1 MTRASTRRTF
11 LNQAS
16 LIAISSTV
24 PQFLHRSVFASE
36 ATNDKILVV
45 IQLDGGNDGINTLV
59 PYADE
64 GYAKHRIALRIAT
77 EKLIK
82 VNDTVGFHPALRPAA
97 DLLED
102 GRLAIVQG
110 VGYPNPNRSHGV
122 SNSIWQ
128 TARLDPSEHTFG
140 WLGRA
145 TDERARQTDQT
156 PHSVLLGDD
165 AMPIALRGR
174 RSVAIS
180 LANLN
185 DLKLSNAEI
194 HSSAKASQ
202 EASAFTSN
210 PRTESSPSDD
220 LLAFTRRSALDAF
233 TTSHLIDELR
243 STHAADSSKYPMT
256 TLASRL
262 QSIAALIKSG
272 FTTQVYY
279 AIQSGYDTHAGQ
291 LPTHARL
298 LAELAGG
305 LKAFHNDLK
314 SSGLEERV
322 ITLCFS
328 EFGRRVQEDSSLGTD
343 HGTSGPVILVGS
355 AIQPG
360 LFGKP
365 PSLTE
370 LDEGDL
376 KTQFDFRRI
385 YASLLKNWLNVAS
398 EKSLAGDF
406 EPMPLIARR

>member
-24 PQFLHRSVFASE
+24 PQFLHRSAFASE

-128 TARLDPSEHTFG
+128 TARLDPSGHTSFG

-145 TDERARQTDQT
+145 TDERVREIDQT
-156 PHSVLLGDD
+156 PHSVFLGDD

-180 LANLN
+180 LAI
-185 DLKLSNAEI
+185 LS
-194 HSSAKASQ
+194 
-202 EASAFTSN
+202 
-210 PRTESSPSDD
+210 
-220 LLAFTRRSALDAF
+220 
-233 TTSHLIDELR
+233 
-243 STHAADSSKYPMT
+243 
-256 TLASRL
+256 
-262 QSIAALIKSG
+262 
-272 FTTQVYY
+272 
-279 AIQSGYDTHAGQ
+279 
-291 LPTHARL
+291 
-298 LAELAGG
+298 
-305 LKAFHNDLK
+305 
-314 SSGLEERV
+314 
-322 ITLCFS
+322 LC
-328 EFGRRVQEDSSLGTD
+328 
-343 HGTSGPVILVGS
+343 H
-355 AIQPG
+355 
-360 LFGKP
+360 
-365 PSLTE
+365 
-370 LDEGDL
+370 
-376 KTQFDFRRI
+376 
-385 YASLLKNWLNVAS
+385 
-398 EKSLAGDF
+398 
-406 EPMPLIARR
+406 